1 MTTSGSSPLAGAL
14 LAAVAIGAALSLS
27 AGPAR
32 ASLYCEIAEASD
44 GFAALRAAPDRGAR
58 LLEKMTPAD
67 DIQLLDRKGRWIR
80 VAFWR
85 GGRLDPATGTPRR
98 ATAEGWMHDSLLVP
112 DSCG

>member
-1 MTTSGSSPLAGAL
+1 MR
-14 LAAVAIGAALSLS
+14 AAAPVVLVLIGAGFFAS
-27 AGPAR
+27 ASPAR
-32 ASLYCEIAEASD
+32 ATLFCEIAEASD

-58 LLEKMTPAD
+58 LLEKMTPED
-67 DIQLLDRKGRWIR
+67 DIQMLDRKGRWIR

-85 GGRLDPATGTPRR
+85 GGRLDPATGQPRK